1 VLGEVV
7 LLELE
12 LELLGVIAGEFW
24 MGIWEGVL
32 VN

>member
-1 VLGEVV
+1 MLGEVV

-24 MGIWEGVL
+24 MGYGKGFW
-32 VN
+32 